1 MNDNELK
8 PAATPQEIPLT
19 EKGEPASNDSRQK
32 YYGIQ
37 RQDNFQQ
44 IPNPL
49 LCDVAAKKLLPFD
62 ILVYAVFQSHMGQK
76 DSAWPSNKTVAKS
89 VGRSVRCVQDS
100 IARLDKCGHI
110 ERATKTQYGTYH
122 TRILT
127 DIKDGKVVS
136 KARKGV
142 KKSRKSGRVVNPVV
156 PIVIWGDPDG
166 VILADKS
173 DEANK
178 QVSPHLDLGVSELK
192 VETVDGLDTDTE
204 LRLNKYADLHE
215 ANQEEEGEKDIPF

>member
-8 PAATPQEIPLT
+8 SAATPQDVSPT
-19 EKGEPASNDSRQK
+19 EKGETASSDSRQK

-49 LCDVAAKKLLPFD
+49 LCDAAEKKLLPID
-62 ILVYAVFQSHMGQK
+62 ILVYAVFQSHMGQQ

-100 IARLDKCGHI
+100 IARLDECGHI
-110 ERATKTQYGTYH
+110 ERATKTPFGTYH

-127 DIKDGKVVS
+127 HIKDGQVVS

-142 KKSRKSGRVVNPVV
+142 KKSKKSGRTVNPVV

-173 DEANK
+173 DDAKE
-178 QVSPHLDLGVSELK
+178 QLSPHLDLGVSEPK
-192 VETVDGLDTDTE
+192 VGMEVSLDSNE
-204 LRLNKYADLHE
+204 EFRLNKYADLHE